1 MRPEKLRL
9 NFQKV
14 SDKLIKYNEEH
25 PEFTGKVTIIFNFA
39 SGGVTSYEFL
49 TQETKRFNCN

>member
-1 MRPEKLRL
+1 MKSEKLRL

-14 SDKLIKYNEEH
+14 SDKLIKHNEKN
-25 PEFTGKVTIIFNFA
+25 PEFTGRVTIIFNFA

-49 TQETKRFNCN
+49 TQETKKFNC